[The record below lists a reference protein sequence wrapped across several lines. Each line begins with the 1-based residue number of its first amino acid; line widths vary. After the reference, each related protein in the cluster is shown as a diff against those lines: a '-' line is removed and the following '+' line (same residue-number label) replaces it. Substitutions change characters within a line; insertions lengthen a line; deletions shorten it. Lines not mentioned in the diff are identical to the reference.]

1 MQHHAAKLLD
11 GCKNLKYEERVTGL
25 DLPSLAYR
33 LAEGD
38 VLRFTNLSTV
48 TAQFSYQKNLS
59 LAFQVGGN
67 LNYQFEPN
75 IPENGGK
82 GVQTNSLYYRRVNV

>member
-11 GCKNLKYEERVTGL
+11 GCKNLKYKERVTSL

-33 LAEGD
+33 LAGGD

-59 LAFQVGGN
+59 LAIKWVEILTISSNQIFQKTVGKESKRI
-67 LNYQFEPN
+67 LSITAE
-75 IPENGGK
+75 
-82 GVQTNSLYYRRVNV
+82 